1 MPLQLDQAIT
11 DIRTA
16 LTLPAAPWSAEEV
29 QDANAAMDSILA
41 RRAIVAPHV
50 VAALVGGTGSGKSSL
65 FNALTGT
72 ELADAG
78 ALRPTTEQTSAFA
91 WGSISTSLVDYLE
104 IDPARVTS
112 RQAVLESAHEK
123 ALENLVLLDLP
134 DHDSVR
140 DAHSGLV
147 DKLLPVV
154 DVLIWVVDPQKYADH
169 ILHSRY
175 LAKMRRRA
183 DSMLVVL
190 NHVDRVPDG
199 RREELIA
206 DIHDLLQR
214 DGLPDV
220 PVYTTSAATGEGI
233 DQLRRVLADINAQP
247 SLAERTARAELDVV
261 VAKLREQVGRHEGDI
276 NEALIAQT
284 STELAEACGL
294 DAITSALQHAIMR
307 PRDASVPASA
317 APSYPTVAAVG
328 STWRTHAQAGLP
340 QVWAD
345 RIDEATPA
353 VGDLASEVHKAVSS
367 VKTPQLKDPLG
378 TPLRIGGLVLIA
390 VAVICFILA
399 FTLGPGVPLRIGAWI
414 SLIAGGIALVVAHM
428 RMKRMASTIPQQY
441 RSEAIGAVEAVVR
454 RDLVDPTVA
463 VLAENEKI
471 GSLLH

>member
-16 LTLPAAPWSAEEV
+16 LTLPAAPWSAQQVE
-29 QDANAAMDSILA
+29 DANVAMDNILA

-91 WGSISTSLVDYLE
+91 WGSISSSLVDYLE
-104 IDPARVTS
+104 IDPGRVTS

-190 NHVDRVPDG
+190 NHVDRVPAG
-199 RREELIA
+199 RRDELID

-276 NEALIAQT
+276 NEGLIAQT

-328 STWRTHAQAGLP
+328 STWRTNAQAGLP
-340 QVWAD
+340 QVWVD

-353 VGDLASEVHKAVSS
+353 VGDLASAVHQAVSN
-367 VKTPQLKDPLG
+367 VKTPQLKDRLG
-378 TPLRIGGLVLIA
+378 LPLRIGGYALIA
-390 VAVICFILA
+390 LGVIAIILT
-399 FTLGPGVPLRIGAWI
+399 FTLTASTPLRIAAWVA
-414 SLIAGGIALVVAHM
+414 LVAGGVCLALAHF
-428 RMKRMASTIPQQY
+428 RLKRMAATVPQQY
-441 RSEAIGAVEAVVR
+441 RADAIGAVEAVVR